1 MTEQATKQPELK
13 EASPASETQP
23 TVTQPTEIPAETPAV
38 AETSSPQE
46 PADQATTPQQAP
58 VEVEVDP
65 EEVNS
70 NLGDEVSNAST
81 SLRSSVLNYEFRHG
95 RRYHAY
101 QSGNYNFPNDQQ
113 EQDRLDMVHHVFY
126 RLVNDN
132 LFLTPIDPTGM
143 RILDIG
149 TGTGVW
155 PIHLGDLYPGAELIV
170 GNDLSPI
177 QPEWI
182 PPNVKFTVD
191 DVELDWVEPHLYDY
205 IHCRY
210 MAGAIKDWPRLVR
223 QIYEN
228 LKPGGWVEFQESAN
242 TLISEDGTLKPDNP
256 MLTMMNG
263 LMEACEKIGRTMDPA
278 PRMKQWTEDVGFKNV
293 NQQSFKLPIG
303 SWPKDPRL
311 KECGTLMGAN
321 FVDGVEGFTAAL
333 FRDVLGWSQEEVT
346 VLNAGVRAAARDRAV
361 HPMFNVLVITGQKPL

>member
-1 MTEQATKQPELK
+1 MAESTSQQPERQTV
-13 EASPASETQP
+13 SPASDSQPVAIQP
-23 TVTQPTEIPAETPAV
+23 TDHPSTPQAPAV
-38 AETSSPQE
+38 PQQE
-46 PADQATTPQQAP
+46 PI
-58 VEVEVDP
+58 EVDP

-70 NLGDEVSNAST
+70 NLGDEISNAST
-81 SLRSSVLNYEFRHG
+81 SLHSSVMNYEFRHG

-132 LFLTPIDPTGM
+132 LFLAPIDPTGM

-149 TGTGVW
+149 TGTGIW
-155 PIHLGDLYPGAELIV
+155 PIHFGDLYPGAELIV

-191 DVELDWVEPHLYDY
+191 DVELDWVEPQLYDY

-242 TLISEDGTLKPDNP
+242 TLLSDDGSLKPENP
-256 MLTMMNG
+256 MVIMMNG
-263 LMEACEKIGRTMDPA
+263 LMAACEKIGRTMDPA
-278 PRMKQWTEDVGFKNV
+278 PSMKQWSLDAGFENV

-303 SWPKDPRL
+303 SWPRDPRL
-311 KECGTLMGAN
+311 KECGALMGTN

-333 FRDVLGWSQEEVT
+333 FKDVLGWSQEEVT
-346 VLNAGVRAAARDRAV
+346 VLNAGVRAAARDRTV
-361 HPMFNVLVITGQKPL
+361 HPLFEVLVVTGQKPL